1 MDSVRAIHLAA
12 EVLRDHFGDIVE
24 RVGLV
29 MLERGP
35 LSVQDL
41 LRFGGIPSCSGSDS
55 MLVEPLTFQQV
66 RNALLTLVQHGV
78 VRTKPRVEVASS
90 DSVRSMLQVYSIDI
104 EEVFARMRFPHFLE
118 YVRATYGDVAQELL
132 FTALKYGR
140 VTVSMIKTEAREAL
154 ENVSVADVAEEL
166 KRLLEDHILHV
177 VSPFGSAVG
186 GPVAAAAGT
195 TGPVASASASGQAPL
210 LQSGGSVPSSAAAVP
225 AESRKRKVADEDQ
238 QLAAWDS
245 AGDAPK
251 KIRESV
257 YRYDRGTLNL
267 CMCKSLICR
276 VVEERTNSHAAQV
289 LTTIMTAVQPNSADA
304 DKPAEGRGVS
314 VQYMSLEAVEQKM
327 KDLGHHQQGRDPE
340 REREKLRK
348 VLDLLSAHKDSLVSR
363 RRVAGPP
370 SSFKAVKKDNRGSA
384 ADAVRRVVEG
394 AAQCEWAMDW
404 QGARR
409 LLLSATTSQLIRDQF
424 GTLGLRIFNLLK
436 ERNPPQKLEE
446 KDIFSICMVPPEEG
460 REVLN
465 AMVQRCVVSWQEVP
479 RSPNTP
485 LSASYWLYYVDRRRV
500 ELTMLQSVLQ
510 AALNLRVRFASESAA
525 VEPLESRRDSL
536 SARERAAL
544 HEGRRIEDIL
554 ERSFLVLDAAVLVFR
569 SF

>member
-12 EVLRDHFGDIVE
+12 NVLRDHFGDVVE

-35 LSVQDL
+35 LSVQDV
-41 LRFGGIPSCSGSDS
+41 LRFGGIPSCAGTDS
-55 MLVEPLTFQQV
+55 MLIEPLTFQQV

-78 VRTKPRVEVASS
+78 VRTKPRVEVANS
-90 DSVRSMLQVYSIDI
+90 DSVRSMLQVYTIDI

-140 VTVSMIKTEAREAL
+140 VTANIIKTEAREAL
-154 ENVSVADVAEEL
+154 GNVSVEEVEEEL
-166 KRLLEDHILHV
+166 KRLLDDRVLHV
-177 VSPFGSAVG
+177 VAPFGSAVG
-186 GPVAAAAGT
+186 GPVAVTACS
-195 TGPVASASASGQAPL
+195 TGPVTSAVPSSHARLP
-210 LQSGGSVPSSAAAVP
+210 QSGGSAPSSAAAEP
-225 AESRKRKVADEDQ
+225 AQSGKRKLADDDQ
-238 QLAAWDS
+238 QLAAWDP
-245 AGDAPK
+245 GDAPRR
-251 KIRESV
+251 IRESV
-257 YRYDRGTLNL
+257 YRYDMGTLNL

-276 VVEERTNSHAAQV
+276 VVEERVNGHAAQV
-289 LTTIMTAVQPNSADA
+289 LTSILTAVQPGESSA
-304 DKPAEGRGVS
+304 ENRGVS
-314 VQYMSLEAVEQKM
+314 VQYMSFEAVEQKM
-327 KDLGHHQQGRDPE
+327 RDLGHHQPGRDPE

-363 RRVAGPP
+363 RHVAGPT
-370 SSFKAVKKDNRGSA
+370 SNFKAAEKGSSGST
-384 ADAVRRVVEG
+384 ADAVRRVVDG
-394 AAQCEWAMDW
+394 GPQCEWAVDW
-404 QGARR
+404 HGARR
-409 LLLSATTSQLIRDQF
+409 LLLSSTTSQLIRDQF
-424 GTLGLRIFNLLK
+424 GPFGLRIFNLLN

-446 KDIFSICMVPPEEG
+446 KDIFNICMVPPEEG
-460 REVLN
+460 RAVLN
-465 AMVQRCVVSWQEVP
+465 AMVQSCVVSWQEVP
-479 RSPNTP
+479 RSANTP

-510 AALNLRVRFASESAA
+510 AALNLRLRFAAESAV

-544 HEGRRIEDIL
+544 NEGRRIEDTL
-554 ERSFLVLDAAVLVFR
+554 ERSFLILDAAVLVFR

>member
-12 EVLRDHFGDIVE
+12 DVLKDHFGDVVE

-29 MLERGP
+29 LMERGP
-35 LSVQDL
+35 LSVQDV
-41 LRFGGIPSCSGSDS
+41 LRFGGLPSCTGTDS
-55 MLVEPLTFQQV
+55 MLIEPLTFQQV

-90 DSVRSMLQVYSIDI
+90 DSVRSMLQVYSLDK

-118 YVRATYGDVAQELL
+118 YVRATYGDVGQELL

-140 VTVSMIKTEAREAL
+140 VAASIIKTETREAL
-154 ENVSVADVAEEL
+154 GNVSAAEIEEEL
-166 KRLLEDHILHV
+166 KRLLEDRVLNV

-186 GPVAAAAGT
+186 GPVAVAASPVAASAAA
-195 TGPVASASASGQAPL
+195 SSRAPQ
-210 LQSGGSVPSSAAAVP
+210 LQSGGSSPSSAKAG
-225 AESRKRKVADEDQ
+225 AEPRKRKTPDEDQ
-238 QLAAWDS
+238 QVVASDS
-245 AGDAPK
+245 GDALK
-251 KIRESV
+251 RIKESV

-276 VVEERTNSHAAQV
+276 VVEERVNGHAAQV
-289 LTTIMTAVQPNSADA
+289 LTTILTAVQPGDGSADR
-304 DKPAEGRGVS
+304 PAESRGVS
-314 VQYMSLEAVEQKM
+314 IQYMSLEAVEQKM
-327 KDLGHHQQGRDPE
+327 KDLGHHQPGRDPE
-340 REREKLRK
+340 REREKLKK

-370 SSFKAVKKDNRGSA
+370 SNTKTAEKGSGGNA
-384 ADAVRRVVEG
+384 ADAVRRIVEG
-394 AAQCEWAMDW
+394 AQVEWAVDW
-404 QGARR
+404 HSARR
-409 LLLSATTSQLIRDQF
+409 LLLSSTMSQLIRDQF
-424 GTLGLRIFNLLK
+424 GPFGLRIFNLLN

-479 RSPNTP
+479 RSANTP

-500 ELTMLQSVLQ
+500 ELSMLQSVLQ
-510 AALNLRVRFASESAA
+510 AALNLRVRFAAESAA

-544 HEGRRIEDIL
+544 NEGRRIEDIL
-554 ERSFLVLDAAVLVFR
+554 ERSFLVLDAAVLVFT

>member
-1 MDSVRAIHLAA
+1 MQSARAIHLAA
-12 EVLRDHFGDIVE
+12 DVLRDHFGDIVE

-29 MLERGP
+29 LLERGP

-41 LRFGGIPSCSGSDS
+41 LRFGSIPSCSGTDS
-55 MLVEPLTFQQV
+55 MLIEPLTFQQV
-66 RNALLTLVQHGV
+66 RNALLILVQHCV
-78 VRTKPRVEVASS
+78 VHTKPRVEVASS

-118 YVRATYGDVAQELL
+118 YVKATYGDVAQELL
-132 FTALKYGR
+132 FTALNYGR
-140 VTVSMIKTEAREAL
+140 VTASIIKTEASEAL
-154 ENVSVADVAEEL
+154 GNVSVEEVESEL
-166 KRLLEDHILHV
+166 TRLLEDRILHV

-186 GPVAAAAGT
+186 SPVAVAAST
-195 TGPVASASASGQAPL
+195 TAPVASTSASSRAPL
-210 LQSGGSVPSSAAAVP
+210 LQSGGSAPSSAGAAP
-225 AESRKRKVADEDQ
+225 GESRKRKAADEDQ
-238 QLAAWDS
+238 QLVASDS
-245 AGDAPK
+245 GDALK
-251 KIRESV
+251 RIRESV
-257 YRYDRGTLNL
+257 YRFDRVTLNL
-267 CMCKSLICR
+267 CMCKSLLCR
-276 VVEERTNSHAAQV
+276 VVEDRVNGHASQV
-289 LTTIMTAVQPNSADA
+289 LASILTAVQPGECSAE
-304 DKPAEGRGVS
+304 KPAEGKGVS

-327 KDLGHHQQGRDPE
+327 RDLGYHQPGRDPH

-370 SSFKAVKKDNRGSA
+370 SGGKAAEKGNGGSS

-394 AAQCEWAMDW
+394 GGECEWAVDW
-404 QGARR
+404 HAARR
-409 LLLSATTSQLIRDQF
+409 LLLSTTTAQLIRDQF
-424 GTLGLRIFNLLK
+424 GPFGLRIFNLLN

-446 KDIFSICMVPPEEG
+446 KDIFSTCMVPPEEG

-479 RSPNTP
+479 RSANTP
-485 LSASYWLYYVDRRRV
+485 LSASYWLYYVDRKRV
-500 ELTMLQSVLQ
+500 EMTMLQSVMQ
-510 AALNLRVRFASESAA
+510 ASLNLRVRFAAESVA

-544 HEGRRIEDIL
+544 NEGRRIEDIL
-554 ERSFLVLDAAVLVFR
+554 ERSFLVLDAALLVFR